1 MRSEADAIVSA
12 IIAKWCAG
20 FATLDAAALSS
31 LYSKNAFFFGSNP
44 RLYRGRDGVA
54 DYFNGLPRWR
64 KPSAAFSEVRAA
76 HAGPDL
82 LNMGATINFD
92 LAGERPDLVVKMSWV
107 IIRED
112 GDWKIVNHH
121 ASAKAPLI

>member
-1 MRSEADAIVSA
+1 MSSEADAIVSA

-20 FATLDAAALSS
+20 FAKLDAGALSS
-31 LYSKNAFFFGSNP
+31 LYAKDAFFFGSNP
-44 RLYRGRDGVA
+44 KLYRGRDGVA

-64 KPSAAFSEVRAA
+64 KPSAAFSEVNAA
-76 HAGPDL
+76 QAGPDL
-82 LNMGATINFD
+82 INMAATITFD
-92 LAGERPDLVVKMSWV
+92 LAGERSDLIVKMSWV

-121 ASAKAPLI
+121 ASSQAPLI